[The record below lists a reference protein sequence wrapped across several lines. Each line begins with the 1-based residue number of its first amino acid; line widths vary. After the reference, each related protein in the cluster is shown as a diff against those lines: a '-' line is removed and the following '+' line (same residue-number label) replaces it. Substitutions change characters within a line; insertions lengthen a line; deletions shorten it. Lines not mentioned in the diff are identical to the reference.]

1 MSPFKTIKR
10 RELPALERRGCVAQI
25 ISGNRILVVTFHP
38 TVVDWETETEV
49 TVSVPSSLRDVETGY
64 SDTVLLGCLSGD
76 VTPSLLD
83 ILMMHKK
90 SQRQRPWRAR
100 VAIMEGM
107 VSTIGARFNPRLRMA
122 EIKQSGLI
130 RVFDRTADSGGMGL
144 LLRCPG
150 KLAPLLCKAE
160 G

>member
-1 MSPFKTIKR
+1 MLFFKTIKR
-10 RELPALERRGCVAQI
+10 RELPALERMGCVAQI
-25 ISGNRILVVTFHP
+25 ISGDKIVVVTFHP

-64 SDTVLLGCLSGD
+64 SDTVLLGCVSDG
-76 VTPSLLD
+76 VPSLLD
-83 ILMMHKK
+83 ILMLHKK

-100 VAIMEGM
+100 VAIMEGV
-107 VSTIGARFNPRLRMA
+107 VSTIGARFSPGLRMA
-122 EIKQSGLI
+122 EIKRSGLL